1 MKIVYLIL
9 AHNLPQQL
17 ARLVN
22 ILNNKDSHFFIH
34 FDGRSKVPMEEV
46 KQWLFSSPNVH
57 FVPRRHKCRWGQF
70 SLVRATMTCI
80 ETLLTS
86 GIEFD
91 YVFLLSGQDYPIK
104 NLSYIESFLKK
115 NQGKQFITWFSLE
128 QENELT
134 HQSGP
139 FQSMK
144 RIENLHLFFRSRSI
158 HLPIKRKFPNN
169 FSPYGGSQWW
179 TLSRDC
185 INWLAKFTREN
196 PDFVNFFKYTFIPDE
211 LFFQSIIMNSSFK
224 EDTVNN
230 NLRYVDFTR
239 ANPNPPAILGTED
252 FEFLSN
258 GTNALFARKFNI
270 KRDSKILDLIDHKIL
285 NSPGLNTL

>member
-9 AHNLPQQL
+9 AHKQPEQL

-22 ILNNKDSHFFIH
+22 ALNNKNSHFFIH
-34 FDGRSKVPMEEV
+34 FDGRSKVPMVEV
-46 KQWLFSSPNVH
+46 EKWLSSFSNVH
-57 FVPRRHKCRWGQF
+57 LLPKRYKCQWGQF
-70 SLVRATMTCI
+70 SIVRATVSCI
-80 ETLLTS
+80 EALVTS

-104 NLSYIESFLKK
+104 NLSHIESFLDK

-128 QENELT
+128 QENEWT
-134 HQSGP
+134 HQGGP

-144 RIENLHLFFRSRSI
+144 RIEDLHVFIRSRSI

-185 INWLAKFTREN
+185 INWIIKFIREN
-196 PDFVNFFKYTFIPDE
+196 PGFINYFKYTFIPDE

-224 EDTVNN
+224 KNTVNN

-252 FEFLSN
+252 FEFLLN
-258 GTNALFARKFNI
+258 GTNALFARKFDI
-270 KRDSKILDLIDHKIL
+270 KRDSKILDLIDQKIL